1 MAQSKQTLQNR
12 IEKYVRNLR
21 NAQLATDKELDAVA
35 KSYQGRGS
43 KDDLW
48 EWFAELKS
56 LARLRKSQEK
66 AAGRYEDADAFE
78 AALAALEDRAETV
91 WLPSIEE
98 TVTVCPASWLRI
110 MKIEKHAWWVDRLLA
125 TSVALASDLLP
136 DKPPD
141 LPELQDRVIAE
152 LTKQRN
158 GLYSEITSP
167 LPRPA
172 TEIVDWAEY
181 ITPLEEQA
189 MLQAYHR
196 TNYDLLVSMPSPR
209 SKDGKR
215 DLPTHWAFMFEGIA
229 WRERRAPIEIIRD
242 RSLVS
247 VVAATILEYI
257 KAEKLDKQK
266 GAKAGKGYGIADEDD
281 VMEALGINS

>member
-1 MAQSKQTLQNR
+1 
-12 IEKYVRNLR
+12 
-21 NAQLATDKELDAVA
+21 
-35 KSYQGRGS
+35 
-43 KDDLW
+43 
-48 EWFAELKS
+48 
-56 LARLRKSQEK
+56 
-66 AAGRYEDADAFE
+66 
-78 AALAALEDRAETV
+78 
-91 WLPSIEE
+91 
-98 TVTVCPASWLRI
+98 
-110 MKIEKHAWWVDRLLA
+110 
-125 TSVALASDLLP
+125 
-136 DKPPD
+136 
-141 LPELQDRVIAE
+141 
-152 LTKQRN
+152 
-158 GLYSEITSP
+158 
-167 LPRPA
+167 
-172 TEIVDWAEY
+172 
-181 ITPLEEQA
+181 